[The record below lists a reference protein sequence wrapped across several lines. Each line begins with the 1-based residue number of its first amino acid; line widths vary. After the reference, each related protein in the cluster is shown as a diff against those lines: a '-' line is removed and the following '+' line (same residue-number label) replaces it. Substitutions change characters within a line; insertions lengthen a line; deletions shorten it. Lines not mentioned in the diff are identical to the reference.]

1 MSTPDSPFQHLDPR
15 FRRMVIDTAR
25 LDCLHTGNRWSEG
38 PVWLAATQELI
49 WSDIPNNRLMRW
61 SEGAGAGVFRQPSNF
76 NNGNTLDR
84 EGRIVGCLHGDRA
97 VVRTEHDGSITTIAS
112 HWQGKRLNSPN
123 DVVVKSD
130 GSIWFTDPDY
140 GINSDYE
147 GYAAQTEIGA
157 CNVYRV
163 DGQSGEMSIVSA
175 DMERPNGLA
184 FSNDESQLYI
194 ADTGLTHREGGPHH
208 IRVFDVVDGVKL
220 RGGEV
225 FATISPGLAD
235 GFRLD
240 DRGNIWTSAGDGVH
254 CYAPDGTL
262 LGKILVPEVVSNVV
276 FGGPRGNRL
285 FITATTSLYAVYLA
299 VNGAVRPAP
308 NAG

>member
-1 MSTPDSPFQHLDPR
+1 MSMPDTPFQHFDPR
-15 FRRMVIDTAR
+15 FRRMVIDTTTLDR
-25 LDCLHTGNRWSEG
+25 LYTGCLWAEG
-38 PVWLAATQELI
+38 PVYLPATDDLI

-61 SEGAGAGVFRQPSNF
+61 SPGAGGGVFRQPSNY

-84 EGRIVGCLHGDRA
+84 EGRILGCLHGGRA

-147 GYAAQTEIGA
+147 GYKAETEIGA

-163 DGQSGEMSIVSA
+163 DGVTGEMSIVAA
-175 DMERPNGLA
+175 DFERPNGLA
-184 FSNDESQLYI
+184 FSPDESRLYI

-208 IRVFDVVDGVKL
+208 IRVFDVVDGKTL

-225 FATISPGLAD
+225 FASIDPGLAD
-235 GFRLD
+235 GFRVD
-240 DRGNIWTSAGDGVH
+240 DQGNIWTSAGDGVH

-285 FITATTSLYAVYLA
+285 FITATTSVYAVYLA
-299 VNGAVRPAP
+299 VNGARRPL
-308 NAG
+308 

>member
-1 MSTPDSPFQHLDPR
+1 MSLPESPFRHLDDR

-25 LDCLHTGNRWSEG
+25 LDRLYTGCRWSEG
-38 PVWLAATQELI
+38 PVWLAATEELI

-61 SEGAGAGVFRQPSNF
+61 SEGAGAGVLRQPSQF

-84 EGRIVGCLHGDRA
+84 EGRIVGCLHGARS
-97 VVRTEHDGSITTIAS
+97 VVRTEHDGSITTLAS

-130 GSIWFTDPDY
+130 GSIWFSDPDY

-147 GYAAQTEIGA
+147 GYQAETEIGA
-157 CNVYRV
+157 CHVYRI
-163 DGQSGEMSIVSA
+163 DGDTGQLSMVSA
-175 DMERPNGLA
+175 DLERPNGLA
-184 FSNDESQLYI
+184 FSLDESQLYI
-194 ADTGLTHREGGPHH
+194 ADTGLSHRADGPHH
-208 IRVFDVVDGVKL
+208 IRVFDVVDGRHL
-220 RGGEV
+220 RGGAV
-225 FATISPGLAD
+225 FATIDPGVAD

-240 DRGNIWTSAGDGVH
+240 HRGNLWTSAGDGVH

-276 FGGPRGNRL
+276 FGGLRGNRL
-285 FITATTSLYAVYLA
+285 FITATTSVYAVYLA
-299 VNGAVRPAP
+299 VNGARRP
-308 NAG
+308 GR